1 MLDIQNLTVNYGHI
15 SALRNISVHVSKG
28 EVVAIIGAN
37 GAGKSTTL
45 MSISGLIKKES
56 GKVIFLGEDITNENP
71 SKIVKMGI
79 SHIPEGRH
87 IFPEMT
93 VEENLFMGT
102 FGEGIKF
109 NKSNFINKLEEV
121 FNFFPRLKE
130 RRKQIGGTLSGG
142 EQQML
147 AIARGLMGNPKL
159 IMFDEPSLG
168 LAPILV
174 EEVFNY
180 INMAKKTGVTM
191 LLIEQNAMAALEV
204 ADRAYVFETGD
215 ITISG
220 DSQDVMNNPN
230 VKKAYLGI

>member
-1 MLDIQNLTVNYGHI
+1 MLDVQNLTVNYGYI
-15 SALRNISVHVSKG
+15 SALRNVSLNVDKG
-28 EVVAIIGAN
+28 EIVAVIGAN

-45 MSISGLIKKES
+45 MSISGLVKKES
-56 GKVIFLGEDITNENP
+56 GKVVFLDDDITIEKP
-71 SKIVKMGI
+71 SKIVKKGI

-87 IFPEMT
+87 IFKEMT
-93 VEENLFMGT
+93 VQENLFMGT
-102 FGEGIKF
+102 FGAK
-109 NKSNFINKLEEV
+109 KKMDRSAYSKKLEEV
-121 FNFFPRLKE
+121 FDFFPRLKE

-147 AIARGLMGNPKL
+147 AIARGLMCDPKL

-180 INMAKKTGVTM
+180 INAAKKTGATM
-191 LLIEQNAMAALEV
+191 LIVEQNAVVALEV
-204 ADRAYVFETGD
+204 ADRAYVFETGEVKL
-215 ITISG
+215 TGASK
-220 DSQDVMNNPN
+220 DVINDPE